1 MIVRRALLAT
11 SLALAARPAWAI
23 DPGVASGRYRRDE
36 ELVSFSHAVAL
47 SLDNVED
54 PSPRKREMRVLLSDR
69 EAPASAIMGLF
80 FPPVWRMARLG
91 NLRAL
96 LLTFDPDDRT
106 GLNVVVLSKRDD
118 GYSPPSISITNTAGL
133 WSRLDISATR
143 IAGDLKDDAS
153 ENMSFSF
160 SAPVFTNEVVA
171 DLTGPAAQASDPVSV
186 VLARTEALSR
196 GDLVAARTYSTPDS
210 GASLTEIPP
219 EFIKLAK
226 AEMVRQLR
234 LLKSVKRVVIR
245 RETAAVHVAPGE
257 WASLVRLDG
266 VWKVSD

>member
-1 MIVRRALLAT
+1 MIDRRILLAT
-11 SLALAARPAWAI
+11 GLALAARPAWAL
-23 DPGVASGRYRRDE
+23 DPGTASGRYQREDQ
-36 ELVSFSHAVAL
+36 LVSVSHAIAL

-54 PSPRKREMRVLLSDR
+54 PSSRKREMRVLLSDR

-80 FPPVWRMARLG
+80 FPPVWRLARTG
-91 NLRAL
+91 ALRAL
-96 LLTFDPDDRT
+96 LLTFDPEDRT

-143 IAGDLKDDAS
+143 IVGTLKDDAS

-160 SAPVFTNEVVA
+160 SAPVYTNDVVS
-171 DLTGPAAQASDPVSV
+171 DLAGPAAQASEPVAV

-196 GDLVAARTYSTPDS
+196 GDLAAARMFSTPDS
-210 GASLTEIPP
+210 AASLTELPP
-219 EFIKLAK
+219 EFVKLAK
-226 AEMVRQLR
+226 AEMVRQLGR
-234 LLKSVKRVVIR
+234 LKSVKRVVIR
-245 RETAAVHVAPGE
+245 RETAAVQVAPGE
-257 WASLVRLDG
+257 WASLVRVDG